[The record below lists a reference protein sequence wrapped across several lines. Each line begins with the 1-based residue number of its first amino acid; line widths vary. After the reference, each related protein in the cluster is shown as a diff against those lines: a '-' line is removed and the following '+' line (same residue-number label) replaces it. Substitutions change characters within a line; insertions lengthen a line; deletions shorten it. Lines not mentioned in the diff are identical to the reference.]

1 MPSPVLPSHI
11 EGCRNSTE
19 KRQLCIILFKA
30 VSPVIYSTYRT
41 SADVKFLH
49 SSVCNNIIIEYFF
62 PELLQSRPL
71 PHIPSLPE
79 TEAPLTNTM
88 GSTATLAT
96 LSGSSTTSGG
106 GGAGGTSG
114 GGGGCPPPTT
124 PMSLD
129 AANRW
134 TSKEN
139 LLAQEEDDPQLFV
152 ALYDFQA
159 GGENQ
164 LTLKKGKNNFF
175 SPIL

>member
-1 MPSPVLPSHI
+1 
-11 EGCRNSTE
+11 
-19 KRQLCIILFKA
+19 
-30 VSPVIYSTYRT
+30 
-41 SADVKFLH
+41 
-49 SSVCNNIIIEYFF
+49 
-62 PELLQSRPL
+62 
-71 PHIPSLPE
+71 
-79 TEAPLTNTM
+79 M

-106 GGAGGTSG
+106 GGGGG
-114 GGGGCPPPTT
+114 AGGGGCPPPTT

-164 LTLKKGKNNFF
+164 LTLKKGKFVF
-175 SPIL
+175 SFGFST